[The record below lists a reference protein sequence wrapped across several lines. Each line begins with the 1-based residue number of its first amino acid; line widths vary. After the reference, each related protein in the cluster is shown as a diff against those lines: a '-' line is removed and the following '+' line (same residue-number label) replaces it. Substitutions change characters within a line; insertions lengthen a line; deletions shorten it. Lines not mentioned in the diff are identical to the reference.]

1 MIPAKTERSD
11 ELYRDLDLWPM
22 SDVVTTIIAAQQGAL
37 QAAKAAAPAF
47 SAAIEALAEK
57 LRAGGRMAYAGA
69 GSSGVIAQLDALEL
83 PGTFGI
89 DPHRVP
95 VILAGGPE
103 ALLTLPGEAEDDA
116 AAGEQA
122 VDELGL
128 GSPDAIVAVAA
139 SGTTPFTLGAL
150 RRARA
155 RGALTVG
162 IACVAEAPL
171 LTESDHAILIETP
184 PEVVAGSTR
193 MAAGT
198 AQKCALNVLST
209 GIAVRLGHVYAGLMV
224 NMIPDNLKLKRRAVG
239 IVALAAGVD
248 AATAE
253 RALGEADGSLKT
265 AVMLC
270 LARIDAD
277 EARVR
282 LASSAGDIRAA
293 LARGPMV

>member
-1 MIPAKTERSD
+1 MRPPASRRSTSSASA
-11 ELYRDLDLWPM
+11 LPM
-22 SDVVTTIIAAQQGAL
+22 PSSRWL
-37 QAAKAAAPAF
+37 PAGQ
-47 SAAIEALAEK
+47 
-57 LRAGGRMAYAGA
+57 RR
-69 GSSGVIAQLDALEL
+69 
-83 PGTFGI
+83 
-89 DPHRVP
+89 
-95 VILAGGPE
+95 
-103 ALLTLPGEAEDDA
+103 
-116 AAGEQA
+116 
-122 VDELGL
+122 
-128 GSPDAIVAVAA
+128 
-139 SGTTPFTLGAL
+139 